1 MNAPRLPQLSHN
13 VYQLPFITWNT
24 LQGQNQRHREDIST
38 GTFNYYKC
46 PNNVKLSLTFW
57 KVPPD
62 QISVVTR
69 QNFDLS
75 CLRLLIFAV
84 EVRSA
89 RGWWLCVAFVNV
101 SLHKRSSLLIVGT
114 RLLLIAASGLLHGI
128 WSLVVQYDADGRL
141 LMPTSTLKYMYT
153 CQSISNTLCYDGHY
167 KDGTNLMVTPPS
179 LKFSPKACS
188 QDPLGQK
195 GTTWNG
201 ANARVGIR
209 GKMIMEGGR
218 RPRAGHCNMKGW
230 NLFQPPPGK
239 SNRSQCHLA

>member
-1 MNAPRLPQLSHN
+1 MPAGCPCCPIM
-13 VYQLPFITWNT
+13 FI
-24 LQGQNQRHREDIST
+24 
-38 GTFNYYKC
+38 
-46 PNNVKLSLTFW
+46 
-57 KVPPD
+57 
-62 QISVVTR
+62 
-69 QNFDLS
+69 S
-75 CLRLLIFAV
+75 CLLSPEILSRGRINGTGRIFPQEHLTTTSVQIMSNYLWLFGRYLLIKYQ
-84 EVRSA
+84 
-89 RGWWLCVAFVNV
+89 WLQRKTLTCLAWGCLFLLLRCAAHLLRCVAFVNV
-101 SLHKRSSLLIVGT
+101 SLQKRSSLLIVGT

-128 WSLVVQYDADGRL
+128 WSLVVQYDADGSL

-179 LKFSPKACS
+179 LKSSPKACS

>member
-1 MNAPRLPQLSHN
+1 MFISCLLSPEILSRGRINGTGRIFPQEHLTTTS
-13 VYQLPFITWNT
+13 VQIM
-24 LQGQNQRHREDIST
+24 S
-38 GTFNYYKC
+38 NY
-46 PNNVKLSLTFW
+46 LWLFW
-57 KVPPD
+57 KAPPD
-62 QISVVTR
+62 QIPLVTR

>member
-1 MNAPRLPQLSHN
+1 MNARRLPMLPHN

-24 LQGQNQRHREDIST
+24 LQGQNQRHREDISA

-46 PNNVKLSLTFW
+46 PIHVKLSLTFW

-114 RLLLIAASGLLHGI
+114 RLLLIAASGLLLGI
-128 WSLVVQYDADGRL
+128 WSFVVHNGADDRL
-141 LMPTSTLKYMYT
+141 LMPTSTLKYMYIVYLPINIQYT
-153 CQSISNTLCYDGHY
+153 MLRR
-167 KDGTNLMVTPPS
+167 S
-179 LKFSPKACS
+179 L
-188 QDPLGQK
+188 Q
-195 GTTWNG
+195 
-201 ANARVGIR
+201 
-209 GKMIMEGGR
+209 
-218 RPRAGHCNMKGW
+218 GW
-230 NLFQPPPGK
+230 N
-239 SNRSQCHLA
+239 

>member
-1 MNAPRLPQLSHN
+1 M
-13 VYQLPFITWNT
+13 
-24 LQGQNQRHREDIST
+24 
-38 GTFNYYKC
+38 
-46 PNNVKLSLTFW
+46 
-57 KVPPD
+57 
-62 QISVVTR
+62 VTR

-84 EVRSA
+84 EVRKRLVALRCVCKRQSA
-89 RGWWLCVAFVNV
+89 EEELPANSRHKTLANRCFRPAAWPV
-101 SLHKRSSLLIVGT
+101 SDPLWYNANGVL
-114 RLLLIAASGLLHGI
+114 
-128 WSLVVQYDADGRL
+128 
-141 LMPTSTLKYMYT
+141 PTSTLKYMYT

-179 LKFSPKACS
+179 LKSSPKACS
-188 QDPLGQK
+188 QIPLGQK

-239 SNRSQCHLA
+239 SNRAQCHLA

>member
-1 MNAPRLPQLSHN
+1 MT
-13 VYQLPFITWNT
+13 V
-24 LQGQNQRHREDIST
+24 
-38 GTFNYYKC
+38 
-46 PNNVKLSLTFW
+46 W
-57 KVPPD
+57 KVPAD
-62 QISVVTR
+62 QIPLVTR

-84 EVRSA
+84 EVRST
-89 RGWWLCVAFVNV
+89 RGWWRCVAFVNV
-101 SLHKRSSLLIVGT
+101 SLQKRSSLLIVGT
-114 RLLLIAASGLLHGI
+114 RLLLIAASGLLLGRYLI
-128 WSLVVQYDADGRL
+128 RCGTMVQTIGF
-141 LMPTSTLKYMYT
+141 MPTSTLKYMYT

-179 LKFSPKACS
+179 LKSSPKACS
-188 QDPLGQK
+188 QDPPGQK

-239 SNRSQCHLA
+239 FDRAQCHLA